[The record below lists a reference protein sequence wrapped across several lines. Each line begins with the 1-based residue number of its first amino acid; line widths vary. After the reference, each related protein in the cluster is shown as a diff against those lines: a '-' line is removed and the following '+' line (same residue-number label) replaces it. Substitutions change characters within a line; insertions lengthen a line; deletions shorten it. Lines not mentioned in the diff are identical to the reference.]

1 MGRVWTCDRAR
12 GTDRPSGCLYDEVPA
27 FAHAGRERL
36 LVHGFGFHPFP
47 CGRTSVQKYHV
58 FGLIAQYL
66 EMIGVHCQSDVG
78 KDMHQWI
85 VSSGTTRFAHVYVA
99 KFEA

>member
-1 MGRVWTCDRAR
+1 
-12 GTDRPSGCLYDEVPA
+12 
-27 FAHAGRERL
+27 
-36 LVHGFGFHPFP
+36 
-47 CGRTSVQKYHV
+47 VQKYHV

-66 EMIGVHCQSDVG
+66 EMIGVHCQSDVS